1 MTDARLFPDDPHSHA
16 RPSQVAVRHLQ
27 LDLEVDVDSHRLSGS
42 VRLDLE
48 RHAAGATELVL
59 DTWQLEVLAVT
70 LEDGTAVPHELGVHD
85 PVLGSA
91 LTVAVG
97 AADSV
102 VVHYRTHPAA
112 RALQWL
118 GPAQT
123 SSGQEF
129 LFTQSEAILAR
140 SWVPLQDTPSVRFSY
155 DATIR
160 VPPHLIA
167 LMSAEN
173 PVERNDTGVY
183 RFSMPQRVPSYLMAL
198 AVGDLQFRPLGP
210 RSGVYAEPSVLEAA
224 ASEFADTEQMIAAVE
239 RLFGPYR
246 WDRYDLLV
254 TPPSF
259 PFGGME
265 NPRLTFV
272 TPTVLAGDR
281 SLVSL
286 VAHELAHSWSGNLV
300 TNASWKD
307 VWLNE
312 GFTVYLETRIDEE
325 VYGAP
330 FAAMIR
336 HLYRQDLDH
345 AVARLEPRDTWLEQD
360 LVGRD
365 PDEGITDIPYDKGA
379 LFLTMLEE
387 AVGRSRFDA
396 FLTGYFDR
404 FAFESMDTATFLEHL
419 RTELL
424 EPLGLSSEELA
435 VEAWVHGPGV
445 PDNAPEWRSE
455 RFAAVDRQVEA
466 LLGGR
471 APAELDTAG
480 WSPHEWVHLVRALPR
495 DAGTSLAAGLDEAFG
510 LSASHNDEILAAWLP
525 CAVETGLSF
534 EDPRVDDAVADFLTR
549 QGRSKFLRPLY
560 RALVATERGAAR
572 AREIYAVARPRY
584 HPVAAGVVDAILEQ
598 PDRRYGR

>member
-1 MTDARLFPDDPHSHA
+1 MSAASGPADPHSYA
-16 RPSQVAVRHLQ
+16 DPALIAVRHLE
-27 LDLEVDVDSHRLSGS
+27 LDLDVDFDAHALSGW

-48 RHAAGATELVL
+48 RRTPGATALTL
-59 DTWQLEVLAVT
+59 DTWRLEIAAVT
-70 LEDGTAVPHELGVHD
+70 LADGTPVDFELGDHD
-85 PVLGSA
+85 PVLGSRLA
-91 LTVAVG
+91 VTVG

-102 VVHYRTHPAA
+102 VVHYRTHPQA

-118 GPAQT
+118 APAQT
-123 SSGQEF
+123 SSGNPF
-129 LFTQSEAILAR
+129 LFTQSQAILAR

-155 DATIR
+155 LATVR
-160 VPPHLIA
+160 VPAHLLA

-173 PVERNDTGVY
+173 PTERSPDGVY
-183 RFSMPQRVPSYLMAL
+183 RFAMPQPVPSYLMAL
-198 AVGDLQFRPLGP
+198 AVGDVEFRALGP
-210 RSGVYAEPSVLEAA
+210 RSGVYAEPTVLEAA
-224 ASEFADTEQMIAAVE
+224 AWEFADTERMIEATE
-239 RLFGPYR
+239 RLYGPYR

-254 TPPSF
+254 APPSF

-300 TNASWKD
+300 NNAGWKD

-325 VYGAP
+325 VYGVP
-330 FAAMIR
+330 FAGMIR
-336 HLYRQDLDH
+336 HLYRQDLDES
-345 AVARLEPRDTWLEQD
+345 VARLDPRDTWLEQD

-365 PDEGITDIPYDKGA
+365 PDEGVTDVPYDKGA

-404 FAFESMDTATFLEHL
+404 FAFQPMDSATFLDHL

-424 EPLGLSSEELA
+424 SPLGLSPDDLA

-445 PDNAPEWRSE
+445 PDNAPHWRSE
-455 RFAAVDRQVEA
+455 RFAAVDRQVA
-466 LLGGR
+466 GLLDGR
-471 APAELDTAG
+471 PPADLDTTD

-495 DAGTSLAAGLDEAFG
+495 DAGTSVAAALDDTFG
-510 LSASHNDEILAAWLP
+510 LSRSHNDEILAAWLP
-525 CAVETGLSF
+525 CAVETGLAF
-534 EDPRVDDAVADFLTR
+534 EDPAVDRAVAAFLTR
-549 QGRSKFLRPLY
+549 QGRSKFLRPVY

-572 AREIYAVARPRY
+572 AHEIYAVARPHY
-584 HPVAAGVVDAILEQ
+584 HPVAAGVVDAILTD
-598 PDRRYGR
+598 PGRRYGR